1 MDKGERLFSNLSK
14 SKRKRIKI
22 ISGMAIS
29 FGIVGIALSFIAFIV
44 NDGIS
49 IMSIQ
54 GLLFGSTGGFFGLI
68 AWSREFCVY
77 EKGIQI
83 PTSFWKKFYTFKEI
97 DYVDMN
103 MGAKEA
109 NWQIEIKPIKGEKHT
124 YKKENIVDWDEFVE
138 LSEDFLEKR
147 VEIRGLRNQVDTS
160 TIEEENYRCVKKK

>member
-1 MDKGERLFSNLSK
+1 MDKGEKLFSNLSK

-49 IMSIQ
+49 IISIQ
-54 GLLFGSTGGFFGLI
+54 GLLFGSTGGFFGLN

-83 PTSFWKKFYTFKEI
+83 PTTFWKEFFPFKEI
-97 DYVDMN
+97 EYIDLNIDPQQ
-103 MGAKEA
+103 A
-109 NWQIEIKPIKGEKHT
+109 NWEIEIKPESEEKRT
-124 YKKENIVDWDEFVE
+124 YKKEKMDDWDEFVR
-138 LSEDFLEKR
+138 LSEGFLQEKL
-147 VEIRGLRNQVDTS
+147 EIRGL
-160 TIEEENYRCVKKK
+160 EN